1 MTTRSGKI
9 YSKNKCCSS
18 KGVTYYRN
26 NDFNNLCSSC
36 YLKTVPESEFAK
48 KINKLSEN
56 SWKFEKHNDEHL
68 KNFTNSRKSDDNNHF
83 IKTIKKLIINNIISQ
98 KTGLEILQKLIIINY
113 NNYNFKGL
121 TAKQAGNIM
130 DEYRNKFGCS
140 SIFKKIDPH
149 LQHLLSGLVIDYWN
163 IDQNEIGPVGYCY
176 YADWGK
182 KPLKYDKHHNIQSIP
197 NAPFTYG
204 IDMRF
209 ESKSKYVRWCIDGFE
224 GIKIKLNM

>member
-9 YSKNKCCSS
+9 YSKNKCCSAKS
-18 KGVTYYRN
+18 VTYYRS
-26 NDFNNLCSSC
+26 DFFNNLCSSC
-36 YLKTVPESEFAK
+36 YQKTVPESEFAK

-56 SWKFEKHNDEHL
+56 SWKFEKHSDEHL
-68 KNFTNSRKSDDNNHF
+68 KNFTNSRKFNNERHIIKTLKTLIVDNN
-83 IKTIKKLIINNIISQ
+83 IST
-98 KTGLEILQKLIIINY
+98 KDGLEIFHKIVKWSYMKL
-113 NNYNFKGL
+113 NFKGL